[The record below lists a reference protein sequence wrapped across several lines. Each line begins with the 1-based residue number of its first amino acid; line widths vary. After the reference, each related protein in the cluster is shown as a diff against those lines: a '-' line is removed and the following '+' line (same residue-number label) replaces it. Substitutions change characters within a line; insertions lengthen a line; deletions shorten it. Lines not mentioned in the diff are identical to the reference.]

1 MPPERLLVVTT
12 SEMAAG
18 PVAADREAAMG
29 ELFAAHYAGLL
40 RLAVLLV
47 DRATAEDV
55 VQDAFARL
63 YGRWRTLRD
72 PERALP
78 YLRSCVLNGA
88 RSQLRHLKVVERHAP
103 AGAPDAAS
111 AEDAAMARAEHDAVL
126 VALDALPRR
135 QREVLVL
142 RYYLDLTEA
151 DIAETLGI
159 SPGSVKQHASRG
171 IAALTRS
178 LEAGR

>member
-1 MPPERLLVVTT
+1 MSDL
-12 SEMAAG
+12 AAG
-18 PVAADREAAMG
+18 PVPADRDAAVNA
-29 ELFAAHYAGLL
+29 LFTAHYPGLL

-47 DRATAEDV
+47 DPATAEDV
-55 VQDAFARL
+55 VQDAFAKL

-88 RSQLRHLKVVERHAP
+88 RSRLRHAKVAQRHAP
-103 AGAPDAAS
+103 AGEANAGS
-111 AEDAAMARAEHDAVL
+111 AEDAALLRAEHAAVL
-126 VALDALPRR
+126 AALDQLPRR

-142 RYYLDLTEA
+142 RYFLDLTEA
-151 DIAETLGI
+151 GIAETLGI

-171 IAALTRS
+171 MAALTRS
-178 LEAGR
+178 LEAMR

>member
-1 MPPERLLVVTT
+1 MGRDDAL
-12 SEMAAG
+12 AA
-18 PVAADREAAMG
+18 
-29 ELFAAHYAGLL
+29 LYAAHYPALL

-47 DRATAEDV
+47 DTASAEDV

-63 YGRWRTLRD
+63 YAHPRTLRD
-72 PERALP
+72 PDRALP

-88 RSQLRHLKVVERHAP
+88 RSRLRHLKVVARHAP
-103 AGAPDAAS
+103 AGLGDAAS
-111 AEDAAMARAEHDAVL
+111 AEDAAMLRAEHAEVL
-126 VALDALPRR
+126 AALQRLPRR

-151 DIAETLGI
+151 DIAGTLGI
-159 SPGSVKQHASRG
+159 SAGSVKQHASRG

-178 LEAGR
+178 LEGVR